1 VPPNPRGRL
10 VALEGPSAV
19 GKSTVGRE
27 AAAGSDW
34 VFLPEASVL
43 LRPAPD
49 LDFHTPAQ
57 LAKVEQ
63 RLLGAERRRAHAVA
77 RLRDDGVDV
86 LLDTASIG
94 PATYSLAVA
103 RLWPEYR
110 AVAASV
116 LATVATDL
124 RAGRLQFPDE
134 VVYLDAPPA
143 TLRRRAS
150 EARGTH
156 PAHLLARHWTV
167 GAVERSFWETL
178 SQGSPGSVRMVRT
191 AGTAE
196 VAARRVLAAT
206 AGPQPALPV
215 AVVVRELE
223 RARRALRGAGNVTL
237 KKGAPSRRLPR
248 R

>member
-1 VPPNPRGRL
+1 
-10 VALEGPSAV
+10 
-19 GKSTVGRE
+19 
-27 AAAGSDW
+27 
-34 VFLPEASVL
+34 
-43 LRPAPD
+43 
-49 LDFHTPAQ
+49 
-57 LAKVEQ
+57 
-63 RLLGAERRRAHAVA
+63 
-77 RLRDDGVDV
+77 
-86 LLDTASIG
+86 
-94 PATYSLAVA
+94 A

-196 VAARRVLAAT
+196 VAARRVLAAV